1 MFCICVNS
9 IEDIDEKGAKE
20 EKLGITKAQSIHI
33 LMKMKLFS
41 NSNSHFMCI
50 HIVYIY
56 ESIYLSVYLYVY
68 GLAVVSKYS
77 GTRGLRSIC
86 LNERQI

>member
-9 IEDIDEKGAKE
+9 IEDIDGKGAKE

-41 NSNSHFMCI
+41 NSNSIFMCT
-50 HIVYIY
+50 HIVHLY
-56 ESIYLSVYLYVY
+56 VYLYVY
-68 GLAVVSKYS
+68 GFAVVSKNS
-77 GTRGLRSIC
+77 GTRGFRSIC